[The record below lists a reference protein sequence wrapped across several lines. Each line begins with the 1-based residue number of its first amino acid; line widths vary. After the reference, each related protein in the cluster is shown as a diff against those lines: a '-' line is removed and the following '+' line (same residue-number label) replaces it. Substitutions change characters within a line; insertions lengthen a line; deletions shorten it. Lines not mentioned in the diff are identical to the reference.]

1 MSGRLSA
8 ALRNIDLRDS
18 MRHLH
23 QTSRE
28 RNCSSLGKAVAKVLR
43 FAEGYLLSATWLAAF
58 VISGHTTLL
67 QAAQVCIKDDLKRE
81 VCAPKSVKKI
91 VSLSPGSTELIY
103 AAGAGKQVV
112 AVDDHSDYPPAVAK
126 VPRVGGFP
134 NVSIEAIAAMKPDLV
149 VAWAGGNSP
158 KVTSKLESLGVR
170 VFYIDPLSFPEIAS
184 VIRRLGRLF
193 GTSAVADKEAK
204 RFLARYQSIKKKY
217 QFKKPVTVFY
227 EIWNKPLMS
236 ISRNQI
242 IGQVI
247 ELCGGQNIY
256 ADSKIRVP
264 KVSMESLLGK
274 NPEVI
279 VSSSN
284 LKDGKA
290 IEERWSKWSDLQAV
304 KQHHLIT
311 VPGNLISRPAPRAL
325 DAAESLCQQ
334 LESVRKE
341 SLARASKTPA
351 NTHKE

>member
-1 MSGRLSA
+1 
-8 ALRNIDLRDS
+8 

-28 RNCSSLGKAVAKVLR
+28 RIRSPLKKTVAKVLR
-43 FAEGYLLSATWLAAF
+43 FFERYRQPAIWLTVFMLSGY
-58 VISGHTTLL
+58 TTLL
-67 QAAQVCIKDDLKRE
+67 KASEVCVEDDLKRE
-81 VCAPKSVKKI
+81 VCVPKSVKKI
-91 VSLSPGSTELIY
+91 ISLSPGSTELIY

-126 VPRVGGFP
+126 VPRIGGFP
-134 NVSIEAIAAMKPDLV
+134 NVSVEAIAAMKPDIV

-158 KVTSKLESLGVR
+158 KVTSRLESMGIR
-170 VFYIDPLSFPEIAS
+170 VFYIDPLSFSEIAS
-184 VIRRLGRLF
+184 VIRRLGKLF

-204 RFLARYQSIKKKY
+204 RLLARYQSMKKKY
-217 QFKKPVTVFY
+217 RLNKPVTVFY

-247 ELCGGQNIY
+247 ELCGGRNIY

-279 VSSSN
+279 ISSGN
-284 LKDGKA
+284 LKDGKT

-304 KQHHLIT
+304 KKHHLLT
-311 VPGNLISRPAPRAL
+311 VQGHLISRPTPRAL

-341 SLARASKTPA
+341 SFAKASKTPE

>member
-1 MSGRLSA
+1 
-8 ALRNIDLRDS
+8 

-184 VIRRLGRLF
+184 G
-193 GTSAVADKEAK
+193 
-204 RFLARYQSIKKKY
+204 
-217 QFKKPVTVFY
+217 
-227 EIWNKPLMS
+227 
-236 ISRNQI
+236 
-242 IGQVI
+242 
-247 ELCGGQNIY
+247 
-256 ADSKIRVP
+256 
-264 KVSMESLLGK
+264 
-274 NPEVI
+274 
-279 VSSSN
+279 
-284 LKDGKA
+284 
-290 IEERWSKWSDLQAV
+290 
-304 KQHHLIT
+304 
-311 VPGNLISRPAPRAL
+311 
-325 DAAESLCQQ
+325 
-334 LESVRKE
+334 
-341 SLARASKTPA
+341 
-351 NTHKE
+351 